1 MKLLIGLID
10 KIRSKA
16 GKKVAPEDLIT
27 TILVAF
33 SSLFL
38 VAFLFIYLILGV
50 VAQNYILSVVLGLA
64 AILVYIN
71 YWYLFKKANVEFASN
86 VFIALTISILG
97 YLFVSGGTSQTGFL
111 WSFMFPL
118 LAVSIK
124 GLNRGGY
131 LSLSYLAII
140 IVLIIAGNYLT
151 ALKVMTCK
159 LVCVLLEPTFRY
171 I

>member
-71 YWYLFKKANVEFASN
+71 YWYLFKKANVEFC
-86 VFIALTISILG
+86 
-97 YLFVSGGTSQTGFL
+97 Q
-111 WSFMFPL
+111 
-118 LAVSIK
+118 
-124 GLNRGGY
+124 
-131 LSLSYLAII
+131 
-140 IVLIIAGNYLT
+140 
-151 ALKVMTCK
+151 
-159 LVCVLLEPTFRY
+159 
-171 I
+171 